1 MQLTN
6 THMILKKSSGSPPG
20 PLMQTMLYILVAPL
34 KSQSDSQALSWK
46 HLVTWILCGHKDDPA
61 NIQGYTQCRNRG
73 SFPCEVVSLL
83 GGTASIIFIVQ
94 LRAGF

>member
-6 THMILKKSSGSPPG
+6 THTILKKSSGSPPG
-20 PLMQTMLYILVAPL
+20 PLMQTMLYILVAP
-34 KSQSDSQALSWK
+34 KYQSDSQALSWK
-46 HLVTWILCGHKDDPA
+46 HLVTWILCGRKEDHA

-73 SFPCEVVSLL
+73 SFPCEVVSPLA
-83 GGTASIIFIVQ
+83 GTASSIFIVQ